1 MEHLGVLFVL
11 KSSLL
16 EMMLIDII
24 KTSTLIRTLKLGS
37 RINYSG
43 DIHFNT
49 IHKKTMNEYRDLVIC
64 NNCLWTASLLEGSAG
79 FKICPICINE
89 NLEVIPVEDYESYKM
104 TI

>member
-37 RINYSG
+37 RINYVLR
-43 DIHFNT
+43 IYTLTRFT
-49 IHKKTMNEYRDLVIC
+49 RKQ
-64 NNCLWTASLLEGSAG
+64 
-79 FKICPICINE
+79 
-89 NLEVIPVEDYESYKM
+89 
-104 TI
+104 